1 MQRETFLRIKQIQK
15 LLGQSDKDSESSTPI
30 PHKFE
35 SLSAKGNIDEQLCRL
50 EILMHCKD
58 TVKELIHKVEENDP
72 NHVARSIVDGML
84 GKIELQ
90 FQKFLISRKRLS
102 SNKSLGIFVKKNKS
116 WKERAIV
123 MYFLLHDQGQ
133 IL

>member
-1 MQRETFLRIKQIQK
+1 
-15 LLGQSDKDSESSTPI
+15 
-30 PHKFE
+30 
-35 SLSAKGNIDEQLCRL
+35 
-50 EILMHCKD
+50 MHCKD

-123 MYFLLHDQGQ
+123 MYFLLHDEGQ